1 METMS
6 FFPRN
11 KVKKCKNLK
20 CRFVRIEKFEE
31 NKFSYILPQSSEK
44 IHTEVDPGAKKWWSG
59 WSGAKFVWSGKRL
72 KNIAPIRNKIAP
84 IRNEKTVFPHHWGR
98 TYFFFNFQNHSSH
111 KNMQLKFSQFWTEFP
126 NKTCLYVPVVIWSK
140 KFPYMNW
147 AWTFYVTGSLVP
159 KMC

>member
-31 NKFSYILPQSSEK
+31 NKFSYILPQSCGK

-72 KNIAPIRNKIAP
+72 KNIAPIRNDIGP
-84 IRNEKTVFPHHWGR
+84 IRNEKTVFPHHWDR
-98 TYFFFNFQNHSSH
+98 MFFFEFSKSFKSQKYAVKIFAILDWISE
-111 KNMQLKFSQFWTEFP
+111 KNVF
-126 NKTCLYVPVVIWSK
+126 YVPVVIWSK
-140 KFPYMNW
+140 KFAYMNW